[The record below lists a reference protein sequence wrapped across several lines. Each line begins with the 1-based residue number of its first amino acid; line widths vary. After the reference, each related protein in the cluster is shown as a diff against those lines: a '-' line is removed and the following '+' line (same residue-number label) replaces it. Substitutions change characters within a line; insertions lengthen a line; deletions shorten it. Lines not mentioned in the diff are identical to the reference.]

1 LRNPKRPDAVHQLR
15 RLTVVGALALALAG
29 CASHYSPEVFADPY
43 GLFSG
48 IWHGLMLPITIWVVA
63 LSWLLSLVGI
73 DFFSDVTLWG
83 IPNTGFGYWFGFAN
97 GLVLA
102 VVIGD

>member
-1 LRNPKRPDAVHQLR
+1 
-15 RLTVVGALALALAG
+15 
-29 CASHYSPEVFADPY
+29 
-43 GLFSG
+43 
-48 IWHGLMLPITIWVVA
+48 MLPITIWVVA